1 MEKHIKDTSFKIYKS
16 KSNNSEMTMRKHKL
30 LSIQHTSP
38 ILILTVISSAGSLK
52 KGTTLTI
59 NCLGLVN
66 GLNNRKDGYVYFGF
80 YPNNMSIPSDPN
92 SNKIIDFNLDPEY
105 KLNHHNKMQI
115 TNKES
120 IDATEYGDAANNS
133 NIGRHFVIEF
143 SIPNYKYII
152 KDLGLGYGTFVR
164 LDRLITLK
172 DNQLINIGQ
181 IFIVVNI
188 CDKVENENSHY
199 VNYSGHNNNN
209 GVTNGNTNNNNNTS
223 IASAKANQ
231 LKLKVYGPV
240 NNGETFYFEP
250 KKNNISIG
258 RYELADV
265 KLKDKMLTQ
274 IHCMINYSDEGWKLM
289 DGQTNKP
296 STNGTWIY
304 INEEFEMYNRMM
316 FKTNQTIFEVSVL
329 NPNDKGEYVIDNEL

>member
-1 MEKHIKDTSFKIYKS
+1 
-16 KSNNSEMTMRKHKL
+16 
-30 LSIQHTSP
+30 
-38 ILILTVISSAGSLK
+38 
-52 KGTTLTI
+52 
-59 NCLGLVN
+59 
-66 GLNNRKDGYVYFGF
+66 
-80 YPNNMSIPSDPN
+80 MSIPSDPN